1 MDSGDGGTLPAYI
14 RHLMAKVSKNKETKN
29 IVELASLAPL
39 NCRGGSSSLMVNASQ
54 KDFVPSA
61 RISDDDNTRLSHS
74 AVRLLLLL
82 LSVVTG
88 GVV

>member
-39 NCRGGSSSLMVNASQ
+39 NCRGG
-54 KDFVPSA
+54 D
-61 RISDDDNTRLSHS
+61 
-74 AVRLLLLL
+74 LLP
-82 LSVVTG
+82 
-88 GVV
+88 